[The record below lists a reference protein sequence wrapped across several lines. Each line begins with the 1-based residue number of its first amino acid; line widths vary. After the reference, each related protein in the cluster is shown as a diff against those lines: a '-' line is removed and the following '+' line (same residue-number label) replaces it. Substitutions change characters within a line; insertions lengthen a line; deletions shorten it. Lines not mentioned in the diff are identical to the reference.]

1 MRIPFPLFAAFLLA
15 ACGQS
20 PGAPESAEPAPAHDE
35 ASVEL
40 PVAELEPAG
49 IRIET
54 LRAVTTAGQIEA
66 TATVRPNLEKVAHV
80 APRLDARIASV
91 HAQLGDQVRAGQV
104 LAILD
109 SVEVGDAHSAWL
121 QTRSELELARTAFER
136 AESLHAEQI
145 VSQKDHLRARA
156 DYERARAAYRAAEDR
171 LRLFGVELD
180 PRSDG
185 KAVSTFPLRSTFA
198 GTVTEKHAIVG
209 ELATPQNPAFTVAD
223 LSLLWVEANLNERDI
238 GLVRKGAPAEV
249 RVAAYPDTAFRGTV
263 AYIGDVLDKET
274 RTVPVRVEVR
284 NGERRLKPEMFA
296 TVLIDAVLIDAARI
310 EGNAGTN
317 PITLPADAV
326 VLVDGKST
334 VFVPEASPAEPG
346 QAHFEA
352 REVRVGPER
361 RGRVAVLEGLAPGER
376 AVVAGAYELKAR
388 LLKSK
393 LGEGHAH

>member
-1 MRIPFPLFAAFLLA
+1 MRIPFLLFAASLLA
-15 ACGQS
+15 ACGPS
-20 PGAPESAEPAPAHDE
+20 PGAPESAGPAPAHDE

-54 LRAVTTAGQIEA
+54 LQAVATAGQIEA

-80 APRLDARIASV
+80 APRIDARIVSV

-121 QTRSELELARTAFER
+121 QARSELELARAAFER

-156 DYERARAAYRAAEDR
+156 DYERARAAWRAAEDR

-180 PRSDG
+180 PPSDG
-185 KAVSTFPLRSTFA
+185 KAVSTFPLRSAFA

-209 ELATPQNPAFTVAD
+209 ELATPESPVFTVAD

-238 GLVRKGAPAEV
+238 GLVRKGAAAEV
-249 RVAAYPDTAFRGTV
+249 RVAAYPDTTFRGTV
-263 AYIGDVLDKET
+263 TYIGDMLDRQT

-296 TVLIDAVLIDAARI
+296 TVLIDAVGIGTSARTSAI
-310 EGNAGTN
+310 A
-317 PITLPADAV
+317 LPAEAV

-361 RGRVAVLEGLAPGER
+361 GGRVAVLEGLAQGER